1 MLDLQVGGTPLPP
14 TWNSVKGKCAV
25 FHAGNKLKQT
35 KQKLLYKTP
44 VAGSPCTPCRTL
56 KIRKSDESQLATR
69 DSVKPKR
76 PPAHAFVCA
85 RVGHLPSAETNN
97 ATIVTLFVDEKV
109 LRGAKNL
116 VDSLVA
122 VFADVGNTFKGSKN
136 FADHIFYRL
145 RLSGNKVHVKGKNF
159 AVTIRNNFCR
169 LETILG
175 SFAIHSVKSFCQTFA
190 SVGKV

>member
-85 RVGHLPSAETNN
+85 RVGHLPSAEANN

-159 AVTIRNNFCR
+159 AITVRNDSGR
-169 LETILG
+169 LKTFLD
-175 SFAIHSVKSFCQTFA
+175 SFFGDANESGGQTFA

>member
-76 PPAHAFVCA
+76 PPAHTFVCA
-85 RVGHLPSAETNN
+85 RIGHLPSAETNN
-97 ATIVTLFVDEKV
+97 ATIVTLFVDEKM
-109 LRGAKNL
+109 LRGTKNL

-136 FADHIFYRL
+136 FSDHIFYGL
-145 RLSGNKVHVKGKNF
+145 NLVDCKAHVKSENF
-159 AVTIRNNFCR
+159 TVTARSNFCG
-169 LETILG
+169 LKTISG
-175 SFAIHSVKSFCQTFA
+175 SHLVHSVKSFIQTFP
-190 SVGKV
+190 SVGIG